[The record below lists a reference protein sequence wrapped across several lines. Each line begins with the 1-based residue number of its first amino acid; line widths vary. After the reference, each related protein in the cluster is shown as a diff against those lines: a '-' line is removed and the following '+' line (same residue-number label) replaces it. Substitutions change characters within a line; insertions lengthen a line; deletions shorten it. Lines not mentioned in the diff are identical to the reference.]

1 MCVVVQVNNLR
12 HAHKIRVKG
21 GDVPA
26 PITAFAELEAS
37 MRAYLLRNIEAAGYT
52 TPTPIQMQ
60 SIPILLHGRELMA
73 IAPTGT
79 HTTPRRVSCRVVLCV
94 VRVVSCRAVCVV
106 CLISWWPLL
115 EP

>member
-1 MCVVVQVNNLR
+1 VIQVNNLR

-79 HTTPRRVSCRVVLCV
+79 HTTPRRVSCRAVLCVSCVSCRVVLCV
-94 VRVVSCRAVCVV
+94 SCV
-106 CLISWWPLL
+106 
-115 EP
+115 

>member
-79 HTTPRRVSCRVVLCV
+79 HTTPRRVCRVVLCV
-94 VRVVSCRAVCVV
+94 VRVVSCCVRRV
-106 CLISWWPLL
+106 SDQVVAAP
-115 EP
+115 